1 MPPGLAAQR
10 LQAVQAIAAD
20 LRKALVAHE
29 ARANARGFSVPQL
42 LSNAARGGGRGGH
55 TPQAGGIRRWQDLD
69 SSTDNKNLVLD
80 IRRGSA
86 VGGNGA
92 RASSGASG
100 RGARGVGP
108 AAGASGGRRTTAVR
122 RGFYTEP
129 DDDDLYDDTYID
141 DGEGDPDSEYEYA
154 PRSGARRRRGLRGSS
169 GGSARAANGHPSR
182 EERARRREQNGSGGQ
197 QSAGGGGRRAG
208 RGRGAGAGSLTL
220 SSDDDEEEEDE
231 DEDEDDVD
239 GSRRRGRG
247 KRKGKGKGKS
257 RGSGSGRGSSNG
269 RNGGGE
275 GALPVIP
282 DEFNSSIVAVGSDD
296 EADEG
301 GSNADHGGRGR
312 DRIIKVNRKSLE
324 CALCHKGDS
333 PEHPLPGRVVGVHP
347 VMEGTTP
354 LWVHDG
360 CALYSPMVCRDEGT
374 DALCNITAEVGCRQ
388 SFCSECFGT

>member
-10 LQAVQAIAAD
+10 LQAVQAVAAD

-55 TPQAGGIRRWQDLD
+55 TPQAAGMRRWQDLD

-80 IRRGSA
+80 MRRGSA

-92 RASSGASG
+92 RVSSGASG
-100 RGARGVGP
+100 RGTRGVGP
-108 AAGASGGRRTTAVR
+108 AAGASGGRRATAVR

-169 GGSARAANGHPSR
+169 GGSARVANGHPSR
-182 EERARRREQNGSGGQ
+182 EERARRREQNGSAGQ
-197 QSAGGGGRRAG
+197 QASGGGGRRGG

-231 DEDEDDVD
+231 DDDEDDGD

-247 KRKGKGKGKS
+247 KRKGKGKGKP

-269 RNGGGE
+269 RNGGGSE
-275 GALPVIP
+275 GPLPVIP
-282 DEFNSSIVAVGSDD
+282 DEFNTCIVAVGSDD

-301 GSNADHGGRGR
+301 GPNAEHVGRGR
-312 DRIIKVNRKSLE
+312 DRTVKVNRKTLE

-333 PEHPLPGRVVGVHP
+333 PEHPLPGRVIGVHP

-374 DALCNITAEVGCRQ
+374 DALCNITAEVGFRYC
-388 SFCSECFGT
+388 FCS